1 MSHHSAS
8 KLVGLGVALALF
20 AQGSE
25 ARAELGFVG
34 VGAGVAKPYTTQPL
48 GFDDPADVGLGYA
61 IRGFG
66 RATQS
71 DGLAVGI
78 TDLHVRAPSHGQTST
93 LSFVGLGGGLGTGF
107 DAATVFMLWVAPGV
121 GYSKGACAADLGGE
135 LGMRIDHHVARSFR
149 AGGSV
154 SYTGVLTGCG
164 DVADESSP
172 GNHSSEPPLL
182 GSALVLTL
190 DFSFDLGAQPRQR

>member
-66 RATQS
+66 WATPS

-78 TDLHVRAPSHGQTST
+78 TALHVRAPSHGQTST
-93 LSFVGLGGGLGTGF
+93 LSFVGLGGGLGT
-107 DAATVFMLWVAPGV
+107 A
-121 GYSKGACAADLGGE
+121 K
-135 LGMRIDHHVARSFR
+135 RS
-149 AGGSV
+149 
-154 SYTGVLTGCG
+154 
-164 DVADESSP
+164 
-172 GNHSSEPPLL
+172 
-182 GSALVLTL
+182 
-190 DFSFDLGAQPRQR
+190 RQR